1 GKWFVTTQWTIVLAA
16 LDEQSPQAAE
26 ALEQL
31 CCRYWPP
38 IYAYIRRRGHGP
50 DEAQDLTQE
59 FFARFLEKRY
69 LAAADAS
76 RGKFRTLLLRAV
88 SRFLFTEGARA
99 RAQKR
104 GSGVPLFPRKTAEA
118 EAGYRVELAD
128 LATPETIFERRWAE
142 TVLET
147 VLARL

>member
-1 GKWFVTTQWTIVLAA
+1 MSETLDPNVTPDTGKWFVTTQWTIVLAA
-16 LDEQSPQAAE
+16 LDEQSPKAAE

-31 CCRYWPP
+31 CRRYWPP

-50 DEAQDLTQE
+50 EEAQDLTQE

-76 RGKFRTLLLRAV
+76 RGKFRTLLLTAV
-88 SRFLFTEGARA
+88 SRFLVNEWERA

-104 GSGVPLFPRKTAEA
+104 GN
-118 EAGYRVELAD
+118 
-128 LATPETIFERRWAE
+128 
-142 TVLET
+142 
-147 VLARL
+147 